1 MEWFSFSHH
10 DSDARKEICQPKV
23 SRDAKPYWRASSATR
38 WTPEPAQNLRE
49 KRLVCPIISVPWII
63 HQISKI
69 IQNPAIDHKFVCK
82 QTESSHNLRHVNK
95 SHCGMMIY
103 PISGQAQLQSEKPF
117 FSLEDDKN
125 TSIFH
130 ERRILPTKSYVLC
143 IYIHV
148 YIIYDYDYIYIC
160 IYTYLWILYN
170 IHKHWIRIDACRYV
184 CSYVYI

>member
-103 PISGQAQLQSEKPF
+103 PISGQALKMTKTPA
-117 FSLEDDKN
+117 FSMSAGFSQQN
-125 TSIFH
+125 
-130 ERRILPTKSYVLC
+130 PMYCVY
-143 IYIHV
+143 IYV
-148 YIIYDYDYIYIC
+148 YIIYDYDYIYMYIH
-160 IYTYLWILYN
+160 IFVN
-170 IHKHWIRIDACRYV
+170 II
-184 CSYVYI
+184 